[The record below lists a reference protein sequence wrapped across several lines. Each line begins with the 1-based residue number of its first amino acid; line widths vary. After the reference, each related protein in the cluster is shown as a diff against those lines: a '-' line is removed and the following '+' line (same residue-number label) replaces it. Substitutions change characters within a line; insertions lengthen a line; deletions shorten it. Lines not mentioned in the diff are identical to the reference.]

1 MSDKDFLAGIV
12 SGMVTRARN
21 MPNLETAEPVSM
33 PPPQPRPLPPVASKG
48 RPPSE
53 LHQQLAELNL
63 LPPEPF
69 PVLRTDKSK
78 AVGVRRGART
88 AGQQGMSPKLKRH
101 ELVPPADP
109 VPPRVRL
116 GPGEVDVRARQ
127 IQRKNKMD
135 TVKINL
141 GRKANWK
148 DPLGITVPIPGT
160 PLPPTTMFKVNI
172 RPNPA
177 MPNVRTTSDFL
188 QTPRV
193 SLDRLSMTKA
203 QVERHVTPRAQ
214 EHQQDN
220 ESLNEADFN
229 WDDFGS
235 AVKTPG
241 LAKRQLAQRESGK
254 QPLDIAVTM
263 RQREDR
269 ERERRTQI
277 TAGLSR

>member
-1 MSDKDFLAGIV
+1 MSDKNFLAGIV

-33 PPPQPRPLPPVASKG
+33 PPAQPRPLPPAASKG

-53 LHQQLAELNL
+53 LHRQLEELNL
-63 LPPEPF
+63 VPAEPF

-101 ELVPPADP
+101 ELVPQANP

-116 GPGEVDVRARQ
+116 GPGEVNIRGRQLARN
-127 IQRKNKMD
+127 RGLD
-135 TVKINL
+135 TVKVNL
-141 GRKANWK
+141 GRAANWK
-148 DPLGITVPIPGT
+148 DPPSIVVPLPGT
-160 PLPPTTMFKVNI
+160 PLPASALFKVNI

-177 MPNVRTTSDFL
+177 LPNVRTTADFL

-193 SLDRLSMTKA
+193 SMDRLSMTKA

-214 EHQQDN
+214 EQQQDN
-220 ESLNEADFN
+220 DSLNEADFN

-254 QPLDIAVTM
+254 QPLDIAITM